1 MKFSPQRMVPF
12 FSFEIFLVFIGFLR
26 FSLSESGVLFQ
37 YIATKKGKPCDQLI
51 NISLGKLT
59 LFFSSS
65 NPIQSQ
71 AS

>member
-1 MKFSPQRMVPF
+1 MVPF
-12 FSFEIFLVFIGFLR
+12 FNFEIFLAFIGFLR

-51 NISLGKLT
+51 NISLDKPT

-65 NPIQSQ
+65 NLTQSQ
-71 AS
+71 ASKFS